1 MATAT
6 KPNPIQELK
15 KAGQSLWLDNIRRQ
29 LISSG
34 ELARLRDEGLTGVTS
49 NPTIFEKAVSGST
62 DYDEAMVRL
71 VREKAKPSD
80 MLWSL
85 MVEDIQAAADVF
97 RPVYDKTKGKDG
109 FVSIEVSPTLA
120 KNTRGTIAMAE
131 DLRDRTGRPNVMVK
145 IPATKEGLPAIE
157 DQISKG
163 HNINITLIFAVDRY
177 DEVVEAYLSGL
188 EKLKDKGGDLSKVA
202 SVASFFVSRVDTKV
216 DKLLS
221 ETIQTVVD
229 PKEKREL
236 ERLYGKAAIANSKV
250 AYEHYKNLFSG
261 SRWDKLRKA
270 GARTQRPLWAS
281 TSTKDPRY
289 PDTYYVEELV
299 GPDTVDTIPPATL
312 GAFREHGEVR
322 RSLDENVALAKRQL
336 KQLAEIGIDLD
347 LVTQE
352 LETEGVE
359 SFTKSFE
366 SLLEALTK
374 TSKDI
379 KAGKGPRQWHSL
391 GSLQPAV
398 DAEITKL
405 QKGEA
410 PHRLWARDTTLWSAD
425 PAKRNE
431 ILDRLGWLNVAG
443 KMLEHASEFR
453 ELAKAGRSYT
463 DVVLLGMG
471 GSSLGPD
478 VLRNT
483 FGPVKGHPRLHV
495 LDTTDPATILSTR
508 RKIQIGKTLFI
519 VASKS
524 GETTETLSH
533 FAYFWD
539 QVQKSGKSGKPGR
552 QFAAITDPGTS
563 LEKLAK
569 DHDFRWV
576 FPNPPDIG
584 GRYSVLSYFGLVP
597 GAFMGV
603 NVVELLERAIE
614 MASSCADSVP
624 ADSNPG
630 VWLGAVMGRL
640 ANMGRN
646 KLTLIASPKVATF
659 GYWVEQLL
667 AESTGKEG
675 KGIVPVEGEPLGR
688 PPVYGADRL
697 FVYIRMDADAPNR
710 TVTALEK
717 AGHAVVTLTLRDKL
731 DLGGEFLRWEI
742 ATAIAGSVLGID
754 PFDQPNVQE
763 SKDNTKRVLATF
775 KSKGKLPPAEST
787 PASKARAGVKGLLG
801 RAKPGAYFAIMAY
814 TARTATSEAAISAIR
829 TAVRDSSRI
838 ATTAGYGPR
847 FLHSTGQ
854 LHKGGP
860 KTGLF
865 LQIVQQ
871 DTQDVP
877 IPGQPFSFSILKQAQ
892 SLGDLESLSSR
903 RLPVLRVT
911 LGKDPAAGW
920 KALVAA
926 VRGAVK

>member
-1 MATAT
+1 MATAVR
-6 KPNPIQELK
+6 PSPIKELK
-15 KAGQSLWLDNIRRQ
+15 KIGQSLWLDNIRRQ
-29 LISSG
+29 LITSG

-71 VREKAKPSD
+71 VKEKATPSE
-80 MLWSL
+80 MLWGM

-97 RPVYDKTKGKDG
+97 RPVFDKTKGKDG
-109 FVSIEVSPTLA
+109 YVSIEVSPTVA
-120 KNTRGTIAMAE
+120 ASTRATINFAE
-131 DLRDRTGRPNVMVK
+131 DLHDRCRRPNVMVK
-145 IPATKEGLPAIE
+145 IPATKEGIPAIE
-157 DQISKG
+157 DQIAKG

-188 EKLKDKGGDLSKVA
+188 EKLQQKGGDLSKVA

-216 DKLLS
+216 DKLLAAKL
-221 ETIQTVVD
+221 EGVAD
-229 PKEKREL
+229 PAQKRDHEQ
-236 ERLYGKAAIANSKV
+236 LYGKAAIANSKV
-250 AYEHYKNLFSG
+250 AYEHFEKLFG
-261 SRWDKLRKA
+261 GPRWEKLRKA

-289 PDTYYVEELV
+289 PDTYYVEELI

-312 GAFREHGEVR
+312 AAFREHGEVR
-322 RSLDENVALAKRQL
+322 RSLDDNLDLAKRQL
-336 KQLAEIGIDLD
+336 RQLAEIGVDLD
-347 LVTQE
+347 QVTHE
-352 LETEGVE
+352 LEVEGVDA
-359 SFTKSFE
+359 FTKSFE
-366 SLLEALTK
+366 SLLAAIAK

-391 GSLQPAV
+391 GALQPAV
-398 DAEITKL
+398 DTQLTKL
-405 QKGEA
+405 NKEEA
-410 PHRLWARDTTLWSAD
+410 ARRLWAKDSTLWNSD
-425 PAKRNE
+425 PAKREE
-431 ILDRLGWLNVAG
+431 IRDRLGWLNVAE
-443 KMLEHASEFR
+443 KMLEHAPEFR
-453 ELAKAGRSYT
+453 ELAKAGKAYS

-483 FGPVKGHPRLHV
+483 FGAAKGYPKLHV
-495 LDTTDPATILSTR
+495 LDTTDPATILATR
-508 RKIQIGKTLFI
+508 RKIQLGKTLFV

-533 FAYFWD
+533 FAYFWGL
-539 QVQKSGKSGKPGR
+539 VKSGN

-569 DHDFRWV
+569 EYNFRWV
-576 FPNPPDIG
+576 FSNPPDIG

-597 GAFMGV
+597 GALMGA
-603 NVVELLERAIE
+603 NVAELLERATE

-624 ADSNPG
+624 AETNPG

-640 ANMGRN
+640 AVQGRN

-688 PPVYGADRL
+688 PPVYGDDRL

-710 TVTALEK
+710 AVAALEK
-717 AGHAVVTLTLRDKL
+717 AGQPVVTLTLRDKL

-763 SKDNTKRVLATF
+763 SKDNTKRVLAKF
-775 KSKGKLPPAEST
+775 KNAGKLPPVEST
-787 PASKARAGVKGLLG
+787 PAAKARTGVKGLIA

-829 TAVRDSSRI
+829 TAVRDNTHI

-892 SLGDLESLSSR
+892 SLGDLQSLSSR

-911 LGKDPAAGW
+911 LGRDPAAGW

-926 VRGAVK
+926 VRSAVR